1 MEDAMH
7 PRELPP
13 PSLDL
18 AKLKLPPKPRVRRV
32 VIEPYVDHTGEDELR
47 VWIVL
52 DDSTTDRDFMSIGV
66 RRVERVI
73 TDALLE
79 MGERR
84 FPYTR
89 FVRSKE
95 YRRRRA
101 S

>member
-1 MEDAMH
+1 MDH
-7 PRELPP
+7 REQPP

-18 AKLKLPPKPRVRRV
+18 AKLKLPRKPKVRRI

-66 RRVERVI
+66 RRVERLI
-73 TDALLE
+73 TDALLD

-89 FVRSKE
+89 FLRSKE

>member
-1 MEDAMH
+1 MEDAMQ

-18 AKLKLPPKPRVRRV
+18 ARLKLPRKPRVRRI
-32 VIEPYVDHTGEDELR
+32 VIEPYVDHSGVDELR
-47 VWIVL
+47 VWIIF
-52 DDSTTDRDFMSIGV
+52 DDATTDREFMSPGV
-66 RRVERVI
+66 RQVTRAI
-73 TDALLE
+73 ADALLD

-89 FVRSKE
+89 YVRSRE
-95 YRRRRA
+95 FRRRRA

>member
-18 AKLKLPPKPRVRRV
+18 AKLKLPARPKVRRI
-32 VIEPYVDHTGEDELR
+32 VIEPYVDHCGGDELL
-47 VWIVL
+47 VWIL
-52 DDSTTDRDFMSIGV
+52 FDDATTDRDFMSRGV
-66 RRVERVI
+66 REAERVI
-73 TDALLE
+73 MDAL
-79 MGERR
+79 MATGDAR

-89 FVRSKE
+89 LLRSRE

-101 S
+101 C

>member
-1 MEDAMH
+1 MQPH
-7 PRELPP
+7 ELPP

-18 AKLKLPPKPRVRRV
+18 ATLKLPRKPKVRRI
-32 VIEPYVDHTGEDELR
+32 VIEPYVDHSGEDELR
-47 VWIVL
+47 VWIIF
-52 DDSTTDRDFMSIGV
+52 DDATTDREFMSAGV
-66 RRVERVI
+66 LEVTRVI
-73 TDALLE
+73 TDALLD

-89 FVRSKE
+89 YVRSRE

>member
-1 MEDAMH
+1 MEEPMR

-18 AKLKLPPKPRVRRV
+18 ASLKLPRKPKVRRI

-47 VWIVL
+47 VWIIF
-52 DDSTTDRDFMSIGV
+52 DDATTDREFMSPAV
-66 RRVERVI
+66 REVEQVI
-73 TDALLE
+73 TDALAE
-79 MGERR
+79 MGETR

-89 FVRSKE
+89 FVRSGE